1 MLTRSK
7 IRSSLI
13 QPRQGSDREQGYI
26 LLALTSVIGVIII
39 LSVLIYTLIPYMET
53 ESSATQREETSA
65 KALYIAEA
73 GINNYLWHLNQD
85 EDYFETQIHPAQG
98 QDEKGQE
105 RWVDYAGGSYHLEVE
120 ALDNTPGVIVTS
132 TGQISKNNLVVTRKI
147 RAVIKKRSFTHYLY
161 FTDHETVEGTGQKI
175 WFITGDIIR
184 GPLHSNDYIHIWGDP
199 EFQKKVTTSRNLDIH
214 SGSNPVFKEG
224 YEEEVPVLE
233 MPPTNVELKTW
244 AQAGGYYY
252 YGKTT
257 ITMKSSG
264 YLFISNNHS
273 QSTGPT
279 GLVSLPANGVI
290 YVDGQNGAKS
300 NQNNGDVYVEG
311 TLSGR
316 LTIASKNNIY
326 ITGDLLYKDEATD
339 MLGLIAENYV
349 YILHYKG
356 YKDVAPNNIE
366 INAAIFAVNHS
377 FSYEKYYY
385 GPPKGTITLK
395 GALAQKYRGAVGT
408 FYRSGRK
415 RSGYSK
421 DYYYDERMLYTE
433 PPHFI
438 EPLNSGFEIT
448 AWEEIR
454 N

>member
-1 MLTRSK
+1 MLTRTK
-7 IRSSLI
+7 IESL
-13 QPRQGSDREQGYI
+13 QFRLKKALDSNRGYI
-26 LLALTSVIGVIII
+26 ALALTSTVAVIII
-39 LSVLIYTLIPYMET
+39 LSVLIYTLIPYMES
-53 ESSATQREETSA
+53 ESSATQQEETSA

-85 EDYFETQIHPAQG
+85 EDYFETQVHPAQG
-98 QDEKGQE
+98 QDEKGQA
-105 RWVDYAGGSYHLEVE
+105 RWVNYSDGAYHLDVE
-120 ALDNTPGVIVTS
+120 ALTDSPGVIVTA
-132 TGQISKNNLVVTRKI
+132 TGRIVKDSLTVERKI
-147 RAVIKKRSFTHYLY
+147 RAVIKKRSFAHYIY
-161 FTDHETVEGTGQKI
+161 FTDHETVEGSGEKI

-199 EFQKKVTTSRNLDIH
+199 EFQKKVTTSRNLDIYP
-214 SGSNPVFKEG
+214 GSNPIFKEG

-233 MPPTNVELKTW
+233 MPPTNIELKTW

-257 ITMKSSG
+257 ITLKNSG
-264 YLFISNNHS
+264 YLLIENNNS

-300 NQNNGDVYVEG
+300 NQNNGDVYIEG

-326 ITGDLLYKDEATD
+326 ITGDLLYKDETAD
-339 MLGLIAENYV
+339 MLGLVAENYV

-356 YKDVAPNNIE
+356 YKDVAPYNIE

-395 GALAQKYRGAVGT
+395 GALVQKYRGAVGT
-408 FYRSGRK
+408 FYRSGKK

-438 EPLNSGFEIT
+438 EPLNSGFEIIK
-448 AWEEIR
+448 WEETR
-454 N
+454 D